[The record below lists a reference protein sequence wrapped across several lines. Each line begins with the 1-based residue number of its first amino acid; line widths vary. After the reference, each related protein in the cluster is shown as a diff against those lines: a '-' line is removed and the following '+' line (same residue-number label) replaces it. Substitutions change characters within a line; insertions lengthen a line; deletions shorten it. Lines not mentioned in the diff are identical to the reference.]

1 MKALEVILLHMIS
14 VIIQDAEELG
24 CEVKTYHIE
33 PECWLLCDKD
43 AKKTIAIGLVPD
55 LKSEDGRR
63 KTIGAMQIKIKNYKW
78 AMSEGFSHKDL
89 IDKDNLNVLKT
100 IPLHKVSKVLASK

>member
-1 MKALEVILLHMIS
+1 
-14 VIIQDAEELG
+14 
-24 CEVKTYHIE
+24 
-33 PECWLLCDKD
+33 
-43 AKKTIAIGLVPD
+43 
-55 LKSEDGRR
+55 
-63 KTIGAMQIKIKNYKW
+63 MQIKIKNYKW